1 VANLQVTNTY
11 EGTPSLP
18 ICMLGSTQYI
28 IFLIGTNVRPIF
40 LSADLEEGLNTDNNI
55 QDIHALI
62 LGKAITGIPA
72 FAS

>member
-11 EGTPSLP
+11 EGASTPS
-18 ICMLGSTQYI
+18 IVGGMSIHHFTSA
-28 IFLIGTNVRPIF
+28 GTNVRPIF
-40 LSADLEEGLNTDNNI
+40 LSTDFAGVENM

-72 FAS
+72 FAN